1 MSEIVKD
8 LTEKTLSRVG
18 YNSIKD
24 LDIKYYQE
32 FKDRYDVFGQFKNEK
47 GYFEFAISFDK
58 KGNIKRS
65 HVNMISPT
73 SIREDIEKRVYDKE

>member
-8 LTEKTLSRVG
+8 LTEKTLSKVG

-32 FKDRYDVFGQFKNEK
+32 FKDRYDVLDNLKTK
-47 GYFEFAISFDK
+47 
-58 KGNIKRS
+58 
-65 HVNMISPT
+65 
-73 SIREDIEKRVYDKE
+73 EDISSLQ